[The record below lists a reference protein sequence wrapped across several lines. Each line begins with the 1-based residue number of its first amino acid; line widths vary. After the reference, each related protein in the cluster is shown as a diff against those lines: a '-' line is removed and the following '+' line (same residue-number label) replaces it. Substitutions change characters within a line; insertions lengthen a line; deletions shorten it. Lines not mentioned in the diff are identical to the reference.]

1 MTQAEK
7 RTVYVNGH
15 FVPEDEASVSIFDRG
30 FLFGDAVYE
39 VSAVINGKLLDN
51 EAHMARLDRS
61 LGQLDI
67 PAPVPY
73 TEIAELQR
81 QLVDKNNL
89 KEGLVYL
96 QISRGPAERD
106 FNYPAD
112 PKPSLVMF
120 TQVKNLSQNPKA
132 ETGIRIITCP
142 DIRWQR
148 RDIKTVNLLPA
159 SMTKQLATQAGAD
172 DAWMVEDGVITE
184 GTSNNAFIIREP
196 NILITRHL
204 GNEILHGCT
213 RRAVLALAKQE
224 GLEIEER
231 PFTVDEALAA
241 AEAFST
247 SASNFVMPVVE
258 INGQAIGSGKP
269 GPYTQTLRELYI
281 KTALETAA

>member
-7 RTVYVNGH
+7 RTVYVNGQ
-15 FVPEDEASVSIFDRG
+15 FVPEDLASISIFDRG

-51 EAHMARLDRS
+51 DAHMARLERS
-61 LGQLDI
+61 LGQLEI
-67 PAPVPY
+67 PAPIPY
-73 TEIAELQR
+73 ADITDLQH
-81 QLVDKNNL
+81 QLIEKNNL
-89 KEGLVYL
+89 KEGIVYL

-106 FNYPAD
+106 FNYPAA
-112 PKPSLVMF
+112 PEPSLVMF
-120 TQVKNLSQNPKA
+120 TQVKNLTQNPKA

-159 SMTKQLATQAGAD
+159 SMTKQLAAHAGAD

-213 RRAVLALAKQE
+213 RRAILALAKQE
-224 GLEIEER
+224 GLEIDER
-231 PFTVDEALAA
+231 PFTVDEALSA

-247 SASNFVMPVVE
+247 SASTFVMPVVE
-258 INGQAIGSGKP
+258 IDGTQIGTGQP
-269 GPYTQTLRELYI
+269 GPHTQTLRELYI